1 MIIFGKHMLSE
12 NYGRRPQMDKRVDK
26 SEDFKESGMTLIT
39 EVDSEKYLRK
49 AQKMKDVKEGEI
61 FDNQE
66 EWADGFCGK

>member
-1 MIIFGKHMLSE
+1 MLSE

-26 SEDFKESGMTLIT
+26 SKEFVEEGMTLIT
-39 EVDSEKYLRK
+39 EVDSERHLRRARK
-49 AQKMKDVKEGEI
+49 LKDVKEGEI

>member
-1 MIIFGKHMLSE
+1 
-12 NYGRRPQMDKRVDK
+12 VDK

-39 EVDSEKYLRK
+39 EIDSERYLKK
-49 AQKMKDVKEGEI
+49 ASKMKDVKEGEI

>member
-1 MIIFGKHMLSE
+1 MLNE

-26 SEDFKESGMTLIT
+26 GEDFKKSGMTLIT
-39 EVDSEKYLRK
+39 ETDSERHLQRARK
-49 AQKMKDVKEGEI
+49 LKNEENEGF

>member
-1 MIIFGKHMLSE
+1 MLNE

-26 SEDFKESGMTLIT
+26 SEEFVKDGMTLIT
-39 EVDSEKYLRK
+39 EVDSERHLRRAK
-49 AQKMKDVKEGEI
+49 KLKDVKEGEI

>member
-1 MIIFGKHMLSE
+1 MIIFGKLMLNE
-12 NYGRRPQMDKRVDK
+12 NNGRRPQMDKRVDK

-39 EVDSEKYLRK
+39 EIDSERYLKK
-49 AQKMKDVKEGEI
+49 ASKMKDVKEGEI

>member
-1 MIIFGKHMLSE
+1 MLSE

-26 SEDFKESGMTLIT
+26 SKDFVKEGMTLIT
-39 EVDSEKYLRK
+39 EVDSERHLRRARK
-49 AQKMKDVKEGEI
+49 LKDVKEGEI

>member
-1 MIIFGKHMLSE
+1 MLSE

-26 SEDFKESGMTLIT
+26 SEEFRESGMTLIT
-39 EVDSEKYLRK
+39 EVESDKYLRK
-49 AQKMKDVKEGEI
+49 AGKRKDVQEGEI

>member
-1 MIIFGKHMLSE
+1 MLNE

-26 SEDFKESGMTLIT
+26 GEDFRKSGMTLIT
-39 EVDSEKYLRK
+39 EVDSERHLRR
-49 AQKMKDVKEGEI
+49 AQKLKDVKEGEI